1 MTGYR
6 QVAARMMAAGKGIL
20 AADESIGTM
29 SARLAAAGIEPT
41 EEHRRA
47 YRELLTATPRLADGV
62 SGVILNVETLRQ
74 RFADGTPFPRALR
87 ERGLLTGVKVD
98 TGAVACPGLPGE
110 KITQGL
116 DGLPARLAE
125 YAELGAV
132 FAKWRAVL
140 SIGPGLP
147 AGTLASEVLPSEAGV
162 RANAHA
168 LARYA
173 AACQQAGL
181 VPIVEP
187 EVLMDGDHPLAR
199 CSEVTARVH
208 AEVRTELETFGV
220 DLAGV
225 VLKPNM
231 VLEGV
236 GCAARSSAASVA
248 SATREVLAAWP
259 GELAGVA
266 FLSGGQSPERA
277 TANLAA
283 ICGESAPW
291 PLTFSFGRA
300 LVDPALAAWS
310 RSFGT
315 SVGAAG
321 VRACAA
327 GVRDGQ
333 AALAERVHANAA
345 AVRRPLVTELHS
357 RQVLTS

>member
-6 QVAARMMAAGKGIL
+6 QVAARMMAPGKGIL
-20 AADESIGTM
+20 AADESIATM
-29 SARLAAAGIEPT
+29 SARLASADVEPT
-41 EEHRRA
+41 EENRRA
-47 YRELLTATPRLADGV
+47 YRALLTATPGLADGV
-62 SGVILNVETLRQ
+62 SGVILSVETLRQ
-74 RFADGTPFPRALR
+74 RYADGTPFPRALR
-87 ERGLLTGVKVD
+87 ERGLLTGIKVD

-110 KITQGL
+110 KISEGL

-140 SIGPGLP
+140 PIGPGLP
-147 AGTLASEVLPSEAGV
+147 TEAGF

-173 AACQQAGL
+173 AACQRAGL

-187 EVLMDGDHPLAR
+187 EVLMDGDHTLAR
-199 CSEVTARVH
+199 CAEVTARVH
-208 AEVRTELETFGV
+208 TAVRAELAAFGV

-231 VLEGV
+231 VLAGSGYAV
-236 GCAARSSAASVA
+236 PSDAGSVA
-248 SATREVLAAWP
+248 SATRRVLDSWP

-283 ICGESAPW
+283 ICADPAPW

-310 RSFGT
+310 
-315 SVGAAG
+315 GAPA
-321 VRACAA
+321 RA
-327 GVRDGQ
+327 RDGQ
-333 AALAERVHANAA
+333 AALAERVCANVA
-345 AVRRPLVTELHS
+345 AVRRPAVTALA
-357 RQVLTS
+357 VMG